1 MMIQDHHLSFPPFI
15 SQSFTAMSVVDLL
28 GENGVA
34 FRNQLLNLELS
45 SSLPCCSVAALVAL
59 RPSMQ
64 SATRYSE

>member
-1 MMIQDHHLSFPPFI
+1 
-15 SQSFTAMSVVDLL
+15 MSVVDLL